1 MKTKII
7 GVKEFRANMA
17 GVVARAR
24 ADKAMYIVA
33 NRTKPLFQIVPYSK
47 KETLDS
53 LISDLAIAN
62 SEIATGKKLTQA
74 QVEKRYF

>member
-17 GVVARAR
+17 GIVARAR
-24 ADKAMYIVA
+24 VDKAVYVVA

-47 KETLDS
+47 NETLNS
-53 LISDLAIAN
+53 LVSDLAIATA
-62 SEIATGKKLTQA
+62 EIAAGKSLTQA
-74 QVEKRYF
+74 QIEKRYR